1 MQRLSREGFGTTP
14 DGTVVD
20 RFTLSNGHG
29 MRIRVITYGGIIQ
42 TIEVPDRHGDT
53 ANVALGFAT
62 LDDYVTT
69 NNPPYFGAIIGRYGN
84 RIALGRF
91 TLDGVTYQLAH
102 NNDQSHLHGVTY
114 QLAHNNDQSHLHG
127 GKVGFDKHVWTATE
141 LVDGSTVGLRL
152 TRISPDGEEHYPG
165 TLTVSVTYRLTP
177 DNAIRIDYHATTD
190 KATIANLTNHSYV
203 NLAGEG
209 TCDING
215 HLLHL
220 NASHFTPVDAGLIPT
235 GALDPVA
242 GTPMD
247 FRHPTEIGAHIRDGG
262 FQQLVFG
269 HGYDHNFV
277 LDRRDPT
284 FRDLELAARVVEPA
298 SGRVLTIRTTEPG
311 IQFYSGNLS
320 RDGNWPRRPGQVT
333 GAESPDFW
341 TAPSPAR
348 AASCTARAT
357 VSPWRPST
365 SPTHPT
371 TPTSPRPCSAR
382 ARPTSPPPPTSSPPS
397 TKELT
402 GDTEGRR
409 PRWLPSAKFHPF
421 DTPEPVDNSPLVDHR
436 KINTVLAG

>member
-1 MQRLSREGFGTTP
+1 MRRPIRVAARDAGAAPLSTGPVTFGGAAPRIDREGFGTTP
-14 DGTVVD
+14 DGTPVD

-42 TIEVPDRHGDT
+42 TIEVRDRHGDT

-102 NNDQSHLHGVTY
+102 NNDQSHLHGG
-114 QLAHNNDQSHLHG
+114 N
-127 GKVGFDKHVWTATE
+127 VGFDMHVWTATE

-209 TCDING
+209 TGDING

-242 GTPMD
+242 GTPWISAIPP
-247 FRHPTEIGAHIRDGG
+247 RSAPTSA
-262 FQQLVFG
+262 
-269 HGYDHNFV
+269 
-277 LDRRDPT
+277 T
-284 FRDLELAARVVEPA
+284 AASSNWCSA
-298 SGRVLTIRTTEPG
+298 TATTTTSSSTAAIPP
-311 IQFYSGNLS
+311 SATWS
-320 RDGNWPRRPGQVT
+320 WRPG
-333 GAESPDFW
+333 W
-341 TAPSPAR
+341 
-348 AASCTARAT
+348 
-357 VSPWRPST
+357 
-365 SPTHPT
+365 
-371 TPTSPRPCSAR
+371 
-382 ARPTSPPPPTSSPPS
+382 SSPPAAGCS
-397 TKELT
+397 
-402 GDTEGRR
+402 
-409 PRWLPSAKFHPF
+409 PSAPPNPESSS
-421 DTPEPVDNSPLVDHR
+421 TPA
-436 KINTVLAG
+436 T